1 VQIAQVYAYRA
12 SGTRLSIGWIEP
24 CCSVILE
31 YSTSRRTRCLQGCV
45 EMGASKQMN
54 LPEWPPLRATARE
67 GPYRPKR
74 SPV

>member
-54 LPEWPPLRATARE
+54 LPE
-67 GPYRPKR
+67 
-74 SPV
+74 